1 MKWKTTIKDL
11 LSILNKDTT
20 TIKSDKWSEMKTDCR
35 TGQYA
40 SILRATHMSF
50 IQNKA
55 SFKWSFL

>member
-35 TGQYA
+35 TGQ
-40 SILRATHMSF
+40 
-50 IQNKA
+50 
-55 SFKWSFL
+55 